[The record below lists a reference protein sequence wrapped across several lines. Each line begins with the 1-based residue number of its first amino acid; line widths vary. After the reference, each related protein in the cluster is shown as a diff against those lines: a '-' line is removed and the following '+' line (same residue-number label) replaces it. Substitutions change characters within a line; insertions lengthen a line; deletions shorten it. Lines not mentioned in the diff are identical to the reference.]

1 MEEASVNEEKII
13 SIEIER
19 LKDFKDHPFR
29 VRSDRDMQKLLASI
43 KQYGI
48 LSPLIVRPI
57 PEGVYEIISGHRRKY
72 AAQQLGYRK
81 VPVIIRAMKDDEAV
95 ISMIDANLQRE
106 QIRPSEKAFAY
117 KMKYD
122 AIKRRSGRRKKD
134 AIDYHFKGKRSV
146 NIISEEMGDSPK
158 QVQRYLKLTEL
169 IPEML
174 EMLDDE
180 MISFSPAFEIAFL
193 KDKEQKDLIEAMN
206 YTQAMPS
213 LSQAQRIKKLS
224 QEGTLTKEKM
234 QDILSETK
242 KGIIDRVT
250 FKNEQLYR
258 FFPRNYSATQMK
270 REILEILKLW
280 ISQNW
285 DK

>member
-213 LSQAQRIKKLS
+213 LSQAQRIKKLN

>member
-1 MEEASVNEEKII
+1 MEETSVNEEKII

-48 LSPLIVRPI
+48 LSPIIVRPI

-146 NIISEEMGDSPK
+146 NVISEEMGDSPK

>member
-1 MEEASVNEEKII
+1 MEETSVNEEKII

-146 NIISEEMGDSPK
+146 NVISEEMGDSPK

>member
-1 MEEASVNEEKII
+1 MEESSVNEEKII

>member
-1 MEEASVNEEKII
+1 MEETSVNEEKII

-72 AAQQLGYRK
+72 AAQQLGSRK

-224 QEGTLTKEKM
+224 QEETLTKEKM

>member
-1 MEEASVNEEKII
+1 MEETSVNEEKII

-224 QEGTLTKEKM
+224 QEETLTKEKM

>member
-1 MEEASVNEEKII
+1 MEESSVNEEKII

-146 NIISEEMGDSPK
+146 NIISEEIGDSPK

>member
-1 MEEASVNEEKII
+1 M
-13 SIEIER
+13 
-19 LKDFKDHPFR
+19 
-29 VRSDRDMQKLLASI
+29 ASI
-43 KQYGI
+43 
-48 LSPLIVRPI
+48 
-57 PEGVYEIISGHRRKY
+57 
-72 AAQQLGYRK
+72 
-81 VPVIIRAMKDDEAV
+81 
-95 ISMIDANLQRE
+95 
-106 QIRPSEKAFAY
+106 
-117 KMKYD
+117 
-122 AIKRRSGRRKKD
+122 
-134 AIDYHFKGKRSV
+134 
-146 NIISEEMGDSPK
+146 IISERITLTYYISA
-158 QVQRYLKLTEL
+158 VQKRNTAVLLRKPGRLASQY
-169 IPEML
+169 
-174 EMLDDE
+174 
-180 MISFSPAFEIAFL
+180 AEIAFL

>member
-1 MEEASVNEEKII
+1 MEDVSNNEEHII

-234 QDILSETK
+234 QDIL
-242 KGIIDRVT
+242 
-250 FKNEQLYR
+250 
-258 FFPRNYSATQMK
+258 
-270 REILEILKLW
+270 
-280 ISQNW
+280 
-285 DK
+285 

>member
-146 NIISEEMGDSPK
+146 NIISEEMDDSPK

>member
-1 MEEASVNEEKII
+1 MEESSVNEEKII

-224 QEGTLTKEKM
+224 QEETLTKEKM

>member
-1 MEEASVNEEKII
+1 MEESSVNEEKII

-134 AIDYHFKGKRSV
+134 AIDYNFKGKRSV

>member
-224 QEGTLTKEKM
+224 QEETLTKEKM

>member
-1 MEEASVNEEKII
+1 MEETSVNEEKII

-29 VRSDRDMQKLLASI
+29 VRSDRDMQKLLVSI

-146 NIISEEMGDSPK
+146 NIISEEIGDSPK